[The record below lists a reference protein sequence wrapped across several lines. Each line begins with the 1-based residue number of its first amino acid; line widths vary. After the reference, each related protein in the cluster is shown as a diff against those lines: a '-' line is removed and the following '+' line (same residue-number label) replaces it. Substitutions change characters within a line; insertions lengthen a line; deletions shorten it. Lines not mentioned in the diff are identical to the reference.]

1 MLAEPLKPKVIELAS
16 GIFAR
21 LVGDAT
27 TISDKGVTFST
38 DPVGLAQLSFKL
50 AAAFQKVE
58 DDINAD
64 ALPKNVGFKLENA
77 VISDLDEPA
86 MLELLSPN

>member
-16 GIFAR
+16 GIYTR
-21 LVGDAT
+21 LAGDASK
-27 TISDKGVTFST
+27 ISDKGVTFSV
-38 DPVGLAQLSFKL
+38 DPVILAQLSFKL

-64 ALPKNVGFKLENA
+64 ALPKNVGFKLEN
-77 VISDLDEPA
+77 SDIA
-86 MLELLSPN
+86 SWTK